1 MEQRV
6 SISNTLTTGSPIER
20 GFRLRT
26 NEAVGH
32 STPEQ
37 LLEDALAAHRRG
49 SIADA
54 KRIYA
59 SVLSIDPTNAA
70 AHGNLAIIAAQQ
82 GDLAA
87 AERLFRQGIK
97 LRPNDPAGYNNLGS
111 VLQQQAR
118 LDDAI
123 AAHCHAIR
131 LNPNYAE
138 AFLALGNALKQQGK
152 FEEAMGSY
160 RSAIKARRDYAEAH
174 NNVGVLLQMQSRL
187 GEAAAAYG
195 EAVAL
200 RPAYAEAQFNLG
212 VVLHQRHEL
221 DAAEAA
227 YRRVISLDPG
237 IAVAHNNLGAVL
249 KDQSLLDEA
258 LAAFENAIKLKP
270 DYAEAFYNGGTV
282 LQQQAKREEALA
294 AYGHAIEL
302 RKDYAD
308 AINNAGIIL
317 QELGRAGEAVEL
329 YRRLLE
335 LMPAHADAYNNMG
348 TALLAEG
355 RPGEAR
361 AALEQALTHKSDFPE
376 AFYNLGNARRE
387 LGDLAEAIRAYRNAL
402 RLRPDHTDAFSQLV
416 YHRAQA
422 CEWDNYEADQ
432 EKLVDMVRHAVRVP
446 PFYLLST
453 PASASDQLICAQHW
467 IRPITPPREAVF
479 EHKASVESGRIRLGY
494 LSGDFHQHATAQLM
508 AELFERHDRDRFE
521 VVAYSYG
528 PDDNSPMRTRL
539 TSAFDR
545 FVDIRARSHRE
556 AAQRIHADEVDIL
569 VDLKGYTHHARPAIS
584 AYRPAPVQVSYL
596 GYPATLGADFIDY
609 IIVDPFVVPASQQPF
624 FSERLVHLP
633 GSYQVNDRRR
643 EVAKARTSRQDH
655 GLPTE
660 GLVLCSFNNSYK
672 ISPVFFDIWMR
683 LVRSIPGSVLWLLE
697 ANELVQGN
705 LRSEAEKR
713 GVDPG
718 RLIFAPLVP
727 SVEYLGR
734 HRHADLFL
742 DTLPCNAH
750 TTASDALW
758 AGLPVLTCSGNTF
771 AGRVAGSLLM
781 AIDMPELVT
790 KSLEEYE
797 QAALALARSPQ
808 RLIALRE
815 KLQSNRDASAL
826 FDLPKLT
833 GNIEAAYARMW
844 QTWLA
849 GQTPAAFSIEGA

>member
-1 MEQRV
+1 
-6 SISNTLTTGSPIER
+6 
-20 GFRLRT
+20 
-26 NEAVGH
+26 VGH

-54 KRIYA
+54 KRIYV

-123 AAHCHAIR
+123 AAHRHAIR

-227 YRRVISLDPG
+227 YRRVISLNPG
-237 IAVAHNNLGAVL
+237 IAVVHNNLGTVL
-249 KDQSLLDEA
+249 KDKGLLDKA
-258 LAAFENAIKLKP
+258 LAAFENAIKLKA
-270 DYAEAFYNGGTV
+270 DYAEAFYNRATI
-282 LQQQAKREEALA
+282 LQQQARMEEALA
-294 AYGHAIEL
+294 AYSQAI
-302 RKDYAD
+302 KVQPDYAD
-308 AINNAGIIL
+308 TINNAGIVL
-317 QELGRAGEAVEL
+317 QELGRPGEAVDL

-335 LMPAHADAYNNMG
+335 RMPAHADAYNNMG
-348 TALLAEG
+348 AAYLAEG
-355 RPGEAR
+355 RPDEAR
-361 AALEQALTHKSDFPE
+361 AAFEQALIHRSDFAE
-376 AFYNLGNARRE
+376 AFYNLGNAWRE
-387 LGDLAEAIRAYRNAL
+387 LGHLSEAIAAYRNAL
-402 RLRPDHTDAFSQLV
+402 RLRPDYADAFSQLV

-422 CEWDNYEADQ
+422 CEWDNFQADQ
-432 EKLVDMVRHAVRVP
+432 DKLLDMVRAGVRVP

-453 PASASDQLICAQHW
+453 PASASDQLICARHW
-467 IRPITPPREAVF
+467 IKPIRPPPEAVF
-479 EHKASVESGRIRLGY
+479 AHDARVGSGRIRLGY
-494 LSGDFHQHATAQLM
+494 LSGDFHQHSTAHLM
-508 AELFERHDRDRFE
+508 AELFECHDRDQFE
-521 VVAYSYG
+521 VFAYSYG
-528 PDDNSPMRTRL
+528 PDDKSQMRARL
-539 TSAFDR
+539 DRAFDR
-545 FVDIRARSHRE
+545 FVDIRTLSHRE
-556 AAQRIHADEVDIL
+556 AARTIHADKVDIL

-584 AYRPAPVQVSYL
+584 AHRPAPVQASYL
-596 GYPATLGADFIDY
+596 GYPATMGVDFIDY
-609 IIVDPFVVPASQQPF
+609 IIVDPFVVPAGQQPF

-643 EVAKARTSRQDH
+643 EVASPRPSREDH
-655 GLPTE
+655 GLPPE
-660 GLVLCSFNNSYK
+660 GPVLCSFNNSYK

-683 LVRSIPGSVLWLLE
+683 LLRSAPASVLWLLE
-697 ANELVQGN
+697 TNGLVKGN
-705 LRSEAEKR
+705 LRSEAGKR
-713 GVDPG
+713 GVDPA
-718 RLIFAPLVP
+718 RLIFASVVP
-727 SVEYLGR
+727 PAEHLGR
-734 HRHADLFL
+734 HQHADLFL

-758 AGLPVLTCSGNTF
+758 AGLPVLTCSGDTF
-771 AGRVAGSLLM
+771 AGRVAGSLL
-781 AIDMPELVT
+781 AAVGMPELVT
-790 KSLEEYE
+790 GSLEEYE
-797 QAALALARSPQ
+797 QTASALARDPQ
-808 RLIALRE
+808 RLIALRQKLEE
-815 KLQSNRDASAL
+815 KRDTSSL

-833 GNIEAAYARMW
+833 GNIEAAYTRMW
-844 QTWLA
+844 QTWLS
-849 GQTPAAFSIEGA
+849 QRKPVAFSIESA